1 MAESSTE
8 KLASAGQVSA
18 DQPTQATTA
27 APTPIQKRSS
37 SWLRNLSRSNLAI
50 LVLLYITS
58 LHLIGLYIFTQ
69 GFLLTRLTIPHSS
82 PAYSSSNQPPIAKTH
97 SKAVVLIID
106 ALRTDFISPFHPD
119 PASPHHHGV
128 LSLPAE
134 LTASDPSHSLIFN
147 AFSDP
152 PTATMQRIKGI
163 TTGSLPTFIDISSN
177 FASTAIE
184 EDSLISQLISAGK
197 TVGFMGDDTWVNLFP
212 SSFNLSHPYDSF
224 NVEDLHTVDNGV
236 IEHIFPYL
244 APANQSQ
251 WDVLIGHFL
260 GVDHVGH
267 RVGPH
272 RDTMRIKLEQMD
284 QVLRKVVDMID
295 EDTLLVLLG
304 DHGMDDK
311 GNHGGD
317 SDLETA
323 SALWLYSKGAPLRNA
338 QNIDDQKQL
347 ADSWPTYTFHG
358 ASGALRHINQI
369 DLVPTLALML
379 GIPIPYNNLGSIIP
393 EPFLSQD
400 LTTLEAAT
408 RVNAE
413 QIQRYL
419 GAYGDGVVLN
429 ALNPAWIKAESAS
442 ETVKSVLPESKSIP
456 ISTEKPIAG
465 KVDWLRRGKAG
476 ASTVPTPKA
485 AASDHAA
492 TPKIVQAQYQSIVN
506 HRHYALEAL
515 RHLRALWAQFSVPL
529 ILIGSLILGLSA
541 LALIALYVGVR
552 NNGTTWD
559 VYARLALET
568 AFTASGVAGSV
579 AGTFAG
585 IYTAK
590 PAVAIKT
597 FIVVASLVSEVVLI
611 FPLFVKMSFPRAFSI
626 NRYIGPLLLI
636 AHSVSFGSNSFIMW
650 EDRVVLFLL
659 TTIPAIYLIKALSAP
674 TADMRIK
681 IIFLSIAY
689 AIIIRLIG
697 TITIC
702 REEQQPY
709 CRVTFFSGLTPTA
722 PRWVLM
728 AIIPLALQIPRA
740 IGLTLVR
747 SKSLAGP
754 APFFLGMIWRWVLV
768 GNAAY
773 WVLEYLEHSDHLNP
787 ARIPMVTMI
796 KLWIARCSA
805 GVTLGAMPYVWWT
818 SPLCISVER
827 KVDQAGGE
835 PEVTVFGFANA
846 FGSTYILFFLIP
858 FALTHLVTQPMGQI
872 VLSALL
878 VALLAYLE
886 LIDTKRDAII
896 LQNSFSSSA
905 SASSGGQPGAFD
917 PSQDSTQLQ
926 TIVRPTFTDV
936 VPLVLMGFV
945 GFFATGH
952 QAVLT
957 SIQWKAAFVGFE
969 SVVYPFSPLLVIVNT
984 WGVFFLSA
992 IAIPLLALWNISP
1005 RPRSSLPILAH
1016 TLQLCLAFLVYHTI
1030 VTFSSAITAA
1040 WLRRH
1045 LMVWKVFAPRF
1056 MLAGVTLLVV
1066 DFGVLVALGVGTRIT
1081 AWKVKRTFGCES
1093 I

>member
-1 MAESSTE
+1 MAEGPTE
-8 KLASAGQVSA
+8 GQSGS
-18 DQPTQATTA
+18 DRAT
-27 APTPIQKRSS
+27 PIQIQKRSS

-58 LHLIGLYIFTQ
+58 LHFIGLYIFTQ

-82 PAYSSSNQPPIAKTH
+82 PVYSSSNPPPVPPTH
-97 SKAVVLIID
+97 SKAVILIID

-119 PASPHHHGV
+119 PASPHHHGI

-184 EDSLISQLISAGK
+184 EDSLISQLAGAGK
-197 TVGFMGDDTWVNLFP
+197 KVGFMGDDTWVNLFP

-272 RDTMRIKLEQMD
+272 RETMRIKLEQMD
-284 QVLRKVVDMID
+284 QVLRKVVAMID
-295 EDTLLVLLG
+295 EDTLLVVLG

-323 SALWLYSKGAPLRNA
+323 SALWLYSKGAPLRKS
-338 QNIDDQKQL
+338 QSIDRKLGDT
-347 ADSWPTYTFHG
+347 WPTYTFPG
-358 ASGALRHINQI
+358 ASEALRHINQI

-379 GIPIPYNNLGSIIP
+379 GIPIPYNNLGSVIP
-393 EPFLSQD
+393 EPFSSD

-408 RVNAE
+408 RANAE

-429 ALNPAWIKAESAS
+429 ALNPAWIKAQSAS
-442 ETVKSVLPESKSIP
+442 ETVKSVLLDSIP
-456 ISTEKPIAG
+456 TSTEKPIAG
-465 KVDWLRRGKAG
+465 KADWLRRGKAG
-476 ASTVPTPKA
+476 ASTVPKA
-485 AASDHAA
+485 RSSAAGAESETA
-492 TPKIVQAQYQSIVN
+492 QAQYQSIVN

-515 RHLRALWAQFSVPL
+515 RHLRALWAQFSLPL

-579 AGTFAG
+579 VGTLAG

-590 PAVAIKT
+590 PDVAIKT
-597 FIVVASLVSEVVLI
+597 FIVVASLVSEAIII
-611 FPLFVKMSFPRAFSI
+611 FPLFVKISVARAFSI

-636 AHSVSFGSNSFIMW
+636 AHSISFGSNSFVMW

-754 APFFLGMIWRWVLV
+754 APFFLGMIWRWVMV
-768 GNAAY
+768 ANAVY

-787 ARIPMVTMI
+787 ARIPMVTLF
-796 KLWIARCSA
+796 KLWLARCSA
-805 GVTLGAMPYVWWT
+805 GVTLGAMPYIWWT

-872 VLSALL
+872 VLSGLL

-896 LQNSFSSSA
+896 LQSSFASA
-905 SASSGGQPGAFD
+905 SASSGQPGVFD
-917 PSQDSTQLQ
+917 PSQDTQLQ

-936 VPLVLMGFV
+936 VPLALMGFV

-952 QAVLT
+952 QAVIT
-957 SIQWKAAFVGFE
+957 SIQWKAAFVGFD
-969 SVVYPFSPLLVIVNT
+969 SVVYPFSPMLVIVNT

-1016 TLQLCLAFLVYHTI
+1016 TLQLCLAFLIYHTV

-1066 DFGVLVALGVGTRIT
+1066 DLGVLVAFGVGTRIT

>member
-1 MAESSTE
+1 MAEPATE
-8 KLASAGQVSA
+8 EPASAAHSVVQTSPVA
-18 DQPTQATTA
+18 EAA
-27 APTPIQKRSS
+27 APAPAQRRST
-37 SWLRNLSRSNLAI
+37 SWLRNLSRPNLAI
-50 LVLLYITS
+50 LVLLYITA

-82 PAYSSSNQPPIAKTH
+82 PAYSSANSPPVPRTH

-106 ALRTDFISPFHPD
+106 ALRTDFISPFHPA

-134 LTASDPSHSLIFN
+134 LTASNPSHSLMFN

-184 EDSLISQLISAGK
+184 EDSLISQLVQAGK
-197 TVGFMGDDTWVNLFP
+197 RVGFMGDDTWVNLFP

-244 APANQSQ
+244 APVNQSQ

-272 RDTMRIKLEQMD
+272 RDTMRVKLEQMD
-284 QVLRKVVDMID
+284 QVLRKVVEMID

-323 SALWLYSKGAPLRNA
+323 SALWLYSKGAPLRNSQA
-338 QNIDDQKQL
+338 VDRKL
-347 ADSWPTYTFHG
+347 ADSWPIYTFPG
-358 ASGALRHINQI
+358 ATQALRHVNQI

-393 EPFLSQD
+393 EPFSQD

-408 RVNAE
+408 RANAE

-429 ALNPAWIKAESAS
+429 ALNSAWIKAQSAA
-442 ETVKSVLPESKSIP
+442 ETVEGFLPESIP
-456 ISTEKPIAG
+456 ISTEKPVGG
-465 KVDWLRRGKAG
+465 KIDWLRRGKAG
-476 ASTVPTPKA
+476 VSTVPKPKS
-485 AASDHAA
+485 AASDSVIELEAS
-492 TPKIVQAQYQSIVN
+492 QAQYQSIVT

-515 RHLRALWAQFSVPL
+515 RHLRALWAQFSLPL

-541 LALIALYVGVR
+541 LALVALYVGVR

-568 AFTASGVAGSV
+568 AVAASGVAGSV

-590 PAVAIKT
+590 PDVAIKT
-597 FIVVASLVSEVVLI
+597 FIVVAALASEVVLI
-611 FPLFVKMSFPRAFSI
+611 FPLFVKISVPNTFSI
-626 NRYIGPLLLI
+626 NRYIGPILLI
-636 AHSVSFGSNSFIMW
+636 AHSVSFASNSFIMW

-659 TTIPAIYLIKALSAP
+659 TTIPAVYMIKALSAP

-722 PRWVLM
+722 PRWVLI

-768 GNAAY
+768 ANAVY

-787 ARIPMVTMI
+787 ARIPMVTLI

-858 FALTHLVTQPMGQI
+858 FAFTHLVTQPTGQI
-872 VLSALL
+872 VLSGLL

-886 LIDTKRDAII
+886 QVDTKRDAII
-896 LQNSFSSSA
+896 LQTSFASA
-905 SASSGGQPGAFD
+905 SASFGQPGAFD
-917 PSQDSTQLQ
+917 PSQDTQLQ

-952 QAVLT
+952 QAVIT

-984 WGVFFLSA
+984 WGAFFLSA

-1016 TLQLCLAFLVYHTI
+1016 TLQLCLAFLVYHTV

-1066 DFGVLVALGVGTRIT
+1066 DLGVMVALGLGTRIT